1 MRDLHHLNS
10 CGAGMVFAALI
21 NGDADYSGHG
31 GTFGNGSET
40 RMYFLLGAG
49 DGHGDA
55 DNADSTRHTN
65 EHMGSL

>member
-1 MRDLHHLNS
+1 
-10 CGAGMVFAALI
+10 MVFAALI
-21 NGDADYSGHG
+21 NDHSGHG

-40 RMYFLLGAG
+40 RMYFLLDTG

-55 DNADSTRHTN
+55 GNADSTIHTN